1 LWLNPR
7 GNRSA
12 NEVLWP
18 IVMVRMSTDPRT
30 RADVAR
36 RTLER
41 KSKREIMRCLKRY
54 VMREVFS
61 DLNNLIQ
68 PLDKQ

>member
-1 LWLNPR
+1 LWLNPLD
-7 GNRSA
+7 NRSA
-12 NEVLWP
+12 NEALWR
-18 IVMVRMSTDPRT
+18 IVMVPMSTDPRT
-30 RADVAR
+30 RAYVAR
-36 RTLER
+36 RTLEG